1 MENLS
6 MTNQLSGSTA
16 IEPKK
21 NIEEK
26 QMEFSSSIQDV
37 MSAPIDSMANVPD
50 VLTTSP
56 EPKMAPKSK
65 YPLGLNKAQ
74 FESLI
79 AGAAA
84 VIIASGPVQ
93 EKIYDFMPAFLNE
106 SGKLSTQGMGVTLL
120 LVAIVFYFM
129 RQFLIK
135 SR

>member
-1 MENLS
+1 

-37 MSAPIDSMANVPD
+37 MSAPVESLAQLPD
-50 VLTTSP
+50 AMISAAETKLS
-56 EPKMAPKSK
+56 PKSK

-79 AGAAA
+79 AGLAA
-84 VIIASGPVQ
+84 VIVVSGPVQ
-93 EKIYDFMPAFLNE
+93 DKIYDFMPTFLNE

-135 SR
+135 NR

>member
-1 MENLS
+1 
-6 MTNQLSGSTA
+6 MTNQLSGATN

-26 QMEFSSSIQDV
+26 QMEFSSPIQDV
-37 MSAPIDSMANVPD
+37 MSAPVDSLAHVQEI
-50 VLTTSP
+50 TSSP
-56 EPKMAPKSK
+56 EIKTSSKSK
-65 YPLGLNKAQ
+65 YPLNLNKAQ

-84 VIIASGPVQ
+84 VIAVSGPVQ
-93 EKIYDFMPAFLNE
+93 DKIYEFMPAFLNE

-120 LVAIVFYFM
+120 LVAIIFYFM
-129 RQFLIK
+129 RQFFIK

>member
-1 MENLS
+1 
-6 MTNQLSGSTA
+6 MTNQLSGATN

-26 QMEFSSSIQDV
+26 QMEFSSPIQDV
-37 MSAPIDSMANVPD
+37 MSAPVDSMAQVQE
-50 VLTTSP
+50 TTSSY
-56 EPKMAPKSK
+56 ETKTSSSTKSK
-65 YPLGLNKAQ
+65 YPLNLNKAQ

-84 VIIASGPVQ
+84 VIAVSGPVQ
-93 EKIYDFMPAFLNE
+93 DKIYDFMPAFLNE

-120 LVAIVFYFM
+120 LVAIIFYFM
-129 RQFLIK
+129 RKFFIK

>member
-1 MENLS
+1 

-37 MSAPIDSMANVPD
+37 MSAPVDSLAQIPD
-50 VLTTSP
+50 VMMTSSP
-56 EPKMAPKSK
+56 EPKMSPKSK

-79 AGAAA
+79 AGLAA
-84 VIIASGPVQ
+84 VIVVSGPVQ
-93 EKIYDFMPAFLNE
+93 DKIYDFMPTFLNE